1 MFRRQSGEMILNEY
15 NNRPRD
21 IRNRPHRLY
30 IIRSHRIV
38 SKWTDNAIF
47 DLKEKLDDILR
58 YI

>member
-30 IIRSHRIV
+30 IESDPIGLFLNGLIMLYL
-38 SKWTDNAIF
+38 T
-47 DLKEKLDDILR
+47 
-58 YI
+58 